1 MEDPKMIQAI
11 ETCKMFV
18 NNNASIQ
25 VVRDDMVDSIDL
37 GGISFHSYDT
47 SSIEYLLNKIR
58 DDQILLKSLEKS
70 DASKEQSSMTYYNA
84 MKEYKDKFE
93 FMRDVVDIMADFIV
107 ESMDNNFHNKYE
119 CKDYFKGKVRDRG
132 ENRNK

>member
-25 VVRDDMVDSIDL
+25 VVRDDVVDSIDL
-37 GGISFHSYDT
+37 GDISFHSYDT

-93 FMRDVVDIMADFIV
+93 FMCDVVDIMADFIV
-107 ESMDNNFHNKYE
+107 ESMDNNFHNKCE
-119 CKDYFKGKVRDRG
+119 CKDYFKGKVRDRD